1 MAKAVL
7 FDSKVFEEGQLG
19 ALVVYKLPGQTK
31 YLIVYFDGK
40 EYLRFTISDL
50 PSSLTTTVFGLINF
64 IEGLDKIQTVFLGDL
79 VLKYNGSEPLAQVS
93 VLIHDTPLEFS
104 LPVPDGLVLAK
115 HFALEIDAEEG
126 FFRFTDV
133 SGLQGFMLFDDLSAV
148 IRSPENI
155 YPLASQLAALGH

>member
-79 VLKYNGSEPLAQVS
+79 VLKYN
-93 VLIHDTPLEFS
+93 S
-104 LPVPDGLVLAK
+104 LYQ
-115 HFALEIDAEEG
+115 
-126 FFRFTDV
+126 TD
-133 SGLQGFMLFDDLSAV
+133 LYW
-148 IRSPENI
+148 RST
-155 YPLASQLAALGH
+155 LH